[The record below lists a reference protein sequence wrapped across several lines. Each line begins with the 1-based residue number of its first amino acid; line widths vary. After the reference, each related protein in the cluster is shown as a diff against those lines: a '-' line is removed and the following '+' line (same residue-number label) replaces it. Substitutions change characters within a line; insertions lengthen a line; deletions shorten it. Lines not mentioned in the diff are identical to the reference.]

1 MPVNIGRG
9 MRRIAIVLAAPLL
22 AWEGFWLTQLVS
34 VSFDLTKA
42 EVALQ
47 QATAQHD
54 DRQFPSLNS
63 EEEEEQTVEVVPTNG
78 ADFEVDIGREPKMSE
93 PLDSNRPL
101 PSYVSAI
108 SEAENKISDLTDYRN
123 SVLEMLGVGLAGAG
137 ILAVLWWIYAGFMPA
152 APAIKD
158 ER

>member
-22 AWEGFWLTQLVS
+22 AWEGYWLTQLAL

-42 EVALQ
+42 EFALQ

-54 DRQFPSLNS
+54 DREFPSLDS
-63 EEEEEQTVEVVPTNG
+63 EEEEQTVEVVPTSG
-78 ADFEVDIGREPKMSE
+78 AGFEVDIGREPKMFE
-93 PLDSNRPL
+93 PLDTNRPL

-108 SEAENKISDLTDYRN
+108 NEAENRISDLTDDRN

-137 ILAVLWWIYAGFMPA
+137 ILTVLLWIYAGFMPA
-152 APAIKD
+152 GLAIKD
-158 ER
+158 EQ